1 LTLKSPRICLL
12 CLAFLAP
19 FTVRAQGIAAPD
31 KKADGVDLDT
41 GPNSVIPVK
50 GFNASVN
57 TSSQHDSSNGWS
69 SVLTPDAAFRFN
81 RHFSFDASI
90 PLYIYIVVEDNT
102 GTKARPID
110 KYTTLH
116 HAPGDTQLNGHF
128 ETHSDLFDYNFT
140 ATLGLPSGNTAYG
153 LGAGQVTYAINNHFE
168 HAFDF
173 FTPDIELGFSDVND
187 LSGAPVRK
195 SYITVGNLAY
205 FQAGGSLDLPLR
217 MTFDAEAY
225 ENLPVG
231 STTVYS
237 TTGKGKKKVTTATNE
252 GAAEDNGFNTELDVP
267 LGRHTIFSGFYNRS
281 LRNKIDTAGFSLT
294 FLLKATPLP
303 KEETK

>member
-1 LTLKSPRICLL
+1 LPVAIPRLALL
-12 CLAFLAP
+12 SLVLFAPLAAH
-19 FTVRAQGIAAPD
+19 AQGIPEPD
-31 KKADGVDLDT
+31 KKANGVDLDT
-41 GPNSVIPVK
+41 GPSGVIPAK
-50 GFNASVN
+50 GFNASLT
-57 TSSQHDSSNGWS
+57 TSSQHDSSNGWTS
-69 SVLTPDAAFRFN
+69 IMTPDAAFRLN

-90 PLYIYIVVEDNT
+90 PLYIYIIVEENT
-102 GTKARPID
+102 GTKLKPVY
-110 KYTTLH
+110 KYSEH
-116 HAPGDTQLNGHF
+116 NHVPGDMQINSHF
-128 ETHSDLFDYNFT
+128 EAHSDLLDYNAGF
-140 ATLGLPSGNTAYG
+140 TLGLPTGNTNYG
-153 LGAGQVTYAINNHFE
+153 LGAGQVTYALNNHFE

-187 LSGAPVRK
+187 LEGAPVKK

-205 FQAGGSLDLPLR
+205 FQAGGSFDLPLR

-237 TTGKGKKKVTTATNE
+237 TTGKGKKKVTTAHNE

-267 LGRHTIFSGFYNRS
+267 LGRHTILSGFYTRS

-294 FLLKATPLP
+294 FLLKPTPLP
-303 KEETK
+303 REETK